1 MFWGAADD
9 NGAAI
14 TGYQYQY
21 QYQYKEGA
29 GDFGDWTVI
38 IDSAPL
44 GKNDL
49 SFTVMGLT
57 NGATYTF
64 RIRAVNNIGPGAAT
78 GEKSVTPQG
87 PPPAPTDFSATGGV
101 TSVTLSWTAAVSV
114 SPITKYQYAQDGGAW
129 NDIGNSA
136 PDETN
141 AVSFTVTGLINDNP
155 YTFKLRA
162 VSAIGDG
169 VATGEKTATPR
180 TVPGAPRNVAAAPSD
195 GVALLT
201 WEAPSADGGAPITG
215 YEWGGD
221 NSGGGGWRP
230 VPGGDGDT
238 HSYLVTGLTNAT
250 SYTLKV
256 RAVNAAGVGPETAAP
271 AVTPNVPPAAPSGL
285 MATASSSGVRLS
297 WTNPG
302 NSSITGYQ
310 VRQSDSVDS
319 AGDRVWGIW
328 EDFTSGASTDFIT
341 VSELTHGIEYTFQ
354 IRAVNRVGE
363 SLESNTVTATL
374 LPAKPVVTG
383 QAGVGQL
390 TLSWPN
396 PNDGT
401 ITGYQVQQSTDG
413 GTTWDPAWTAIAG
426 SDKDTTTHTV
436 TGLTNGTAYTFQI
449 RAMQGTASTE
459 SDTVTATP
467 LANPAPAFAPDVGIR
482 SVAENLVA
490 NTEVG
495 APVTA
500 TDEVGDP
507 LFYSLSGT
515 TFAIN
520 SATGQ
525 ITVGSS
531 TTLDYES
538 STKSYSVTVSVSDG
552 QDGTANKVTLAV
564 TVTATNVEEAT
575 ILSGPSAAFYA
586 EDGTAPVASYTAAD
600 PEGETIIWTL
610 SGIDIEDFS
619 INGGEVEFRSQP
631 DFGTPADADTD
642 NIYLVTV
649 GAAAGT
655 TAKVT
660 TEVTVTV
667 FTPVATTG
675 NQVVGGVPS
684 GAPTIVTSDDGT
696 LGVGFPGG
704 AVDTSG
710 GFQVLIDPNVEDCGV
725 PVSGRRLTKCVGVT
739 IYGRNGNELAEVA
752 LEEAFGS
759 AEIDL
764 VVGNTGS
771 IAVHKR
777 EGPGQPWQSI
787 PRCSGSGESE
797 RTNASSFP
805 AAPSRCKTSGTLAS
819 MR

>member
-1 MFWGAADD
+1 
-9 NGAAI
+9 
-14 TGYQYQY
+14 
-21 QYQYKEGA
+21 
-29 GDFGDWTVI
+29 
-38 IDSAPL
+38 
-44 GKNDL
+44 
-49 SFTVMGLT
+49 
-57 NGATYTF
+57 
-64 RIRAVNNIGPGAAT
+64 
-78 GEKSVTPQG
+78 
-87 PPPAPTDFSATGGV
+87 
-101 TSVTLSWTAAVSV
+101 
-114 SPITKYQYAQDGGAW
+114 
-129 NDIGNSA
+129 
-136 PDETN
+136 
-141 AVSFTVTGLINDNP
+141 
-155 YTFKLRA
+155 
-162 VSAIGDG
+162 
-169 VATGEKTATPR
+169 
-180 TVPGAPRNVAAAPSD
+180 
-195 GVALLT
+195 
-201 WEAPSADGGAPITG
+201 
-215 YEWGGD
+215 
-221 NSGGGGWRP
+221 
-230 VPGGDGDT
+230 
-238 HSYLVTGLTNAT
+238 
-250 SYTLKV
+250 
-256 RAVNAAGVGPETAAP
+256 
-271 AVTPNVPPAAPSGL
+271 

-363 SLESNTVTATL
+363 SLESNTATATL

-383 QAGVGQL
+383 QAGVGQV

-449 RAMQGTASTE
+449 RAMQGTVAGAE

-495 APVTA
+495 TPVTA

-538 STKSYSVTVSVSDG
+538 STKSYSVTVSVHDG
-552 QDGTANKVTLAV
+552 QDDTGAADTTVDDTVEVTINVIDVDEPPPALTGSS
-564 TVTATNVEEAT
+564 TV
-575 ILSGPSAAFYA
+575 SYA
-586 EDGTAPVASYTAAD
+586 ENGADAVASYTAAD

-619 INGGEVEFRSQP
+619 INGSEVEFRSQP
-631 DFGTPADADTD
+631 DYDNPADADTD
-642 NIYLVTV
+642 NVYLVTV
-649 GAAAGT
+649 GATAGT

-675 NQVVGGVPS
+675 NQVVGGVPPERRPS
-684 GAPTIVTSDDGT
+684 S
-696 LGVGFPGG
+696 
-704 AVDTSG
+704 
-710 GFQVLIDPNVEDCGV
+710 
-725 PVSGRRLTKCVGVT
+725 RLTT
-739 IYGRNGNELAEVA
+739 A
-752 LEEAFGS
+752 
-759 AEIDL
+759 
-764 VVGNTGS
+764 
-771 IAVHKR
+771 
-777 EGPGQPWQSI
+777 PWG
-787 PRCSGSGESE
+787 SGSPAGRS
-797 RTNASSFP
+797 TP
-805 AAPSRCKTSGTLAS
+805 AAGSRS
-819 MR
+819 

>member
-14 TGYQYQY
+14 TGYQY

-155 YTFKLRA
+155 YTFKVRA

-363 SLESNTVTATL
+363 SLESNTATATL

-383 QAGVGQL
+383 QAGVGQV

-449 RAMQGTASTE
+449 RAMQGTVAGAE

-495 APVTA
+495 TPVTA

-538 STKSYSVTVSVSDG
+538 STKSYSVTVSVHDG
-552 QDGTANKVTLAV
+552 QADTGAADTTVDDTVEVTINVIDVDEPPPALTGSS
-564 TVTATNVEEAT
+564 TV
-575 ILSGPSAAFYA
+575 SYA
-586 EDGTAPVASYTAAD
+586 ENGADAVASYTASD
-600 PEGETIIWTL
+600 PEGETIIWPL
-610 SGIDIEDFS
+610 SGADSEDFTIS
-619 INGGEVEFRSQP
+619 
-631 DFGTPADADTD
+631 A
-642 NIYLVTV
+642 V
-649 GAAAGT
+649 GALS
-655 TAKVT
+655 
-660 TEVTVTV
+660 
-667 FTPVATTG
+667 F
-675 NQVVGGVPS
+675 NPS
-684 GAPTIVTSDDGT
+684 PQLRRTNRRRHRQH
-696 LGVGFPGG
+696 LPG
-704 AVDTSG
+704 DSG
-710 GFQVLIDPNVEDCGV
+710 GH
-725 PVSGRRLTKCVGVT
+725 GRDDR
-739 IYGRNGNELAEVA
+739 
-752 LEEAFGS
+752 
-759 AEIDL
+759 
-764 VVGNTGS
+764 
-771 IAVHKR
+771 
-777 EGPGQPWQSI
+777 
-787 PRCSGSGESE
+787 
-797 RTNASSFP
+797 
-805 AAPSRCKTSGTLAS
+805 
-819 MR
+819 